1 MYQWPLIN
9 DNISETDKEVMIDF
23 IKQPNVRFTNGK
35 KVREFEKAW
44 SDWLGVEHT
53 TYVNSGASG
62 NYIMMSIVKE
72 FKGVGEVIVPPI
84 GWVSDIASVVNLGM
98 TPVFVDVDLS
108 NFSITLDNIKEAITD
123 KTKAIVLV
131 HAMGFN
137 AISDELVRLAKEKDI
152 ILIEDCCESHG
163 VTHGG
168 QKVGTFGDLSNFSF
182 YFGHHITTI
191 EGGVVCTNNPEYHEY
206 IRLFRSHGMTRETSP
221 EFQERYKN
229 KYPRLNPLFTFA
241 VAGYNLRNMELNA
254 VLGLEQLKRLDNNME
269 RRVGNLRT
277 WLKSLDETAYYTAY
291 EQEGNSNFALPLV
304 LANQDDNLFER
315 VCALLEEC
323 GVEYR
328 IGTAGGGN
336 QARQPYLIEGRYSYK
351 INGLLETA
359 DHIHDYGLYVGNH
372 TDLTEEQIKK
382 LCKALNGVASV

>member
-1 MYQWPLIN
+1 
-9 DNISETDKEVMIDF
+9 
-23 IKQPNVRFTNGK
+23 
-35 KVREFEKAW
+35 
-44 SDWLGVEHT
+44 
-53 TYVNSGASG
+53 
-62 NYIMMSIVKE
+62 
-72 FKGVGEVIVPPI
+72 
-84 GWVSDIASVVNLGM
+84 
-98 TPVFVDVDLS
+98 
-108 NFSITLDNIKEAITD
+108 
-123 KTKAIVLV
+123 
-131 HAMGFN
+131 
-137 AISDELVRLAKEKDI
+137 
-152 ILIEDCCESHG
+152 
-163 VTHGG
+163 
-168 QKVGTFGDLSNFSF
+168 
-182 YFGHHITTI
+182 
-191 EGGVVCTNNPEYHEY
+191 
-206 IRLFRSHGMTRETSP
+206 
-221 EFQERYKN
+221 
-229 KYPRLNPLFTFA
+229 
-241 VAGYNLRNMELNA
+241 MELNA
-254 VLGLEQLKRLDNNME
+254 VLGLEQLKRLDNNIE